1 MKVIARLLIFCII
14 AALVLVGFYAFTVID
29 NTAKNTA
36 SYLSDQTAFAYNSES
51 IVILNNE
58 ISFP

>member
-14 AALVLVGFYAFTVID
+14 AALALVGFYAFTVID

-36 SYLSDQTAFAYNSES
+36 SYLSDQTAFAYYENRL
-51 IVILNNE
+51 VILNNE
-58 ISFP
+58 IQLP